1 MILTHSPLRTT
12 SLRKASSRSCASI
25 LPQVSVNLCIV
36 GNVTKADIE
45 RLKKRLTYL
54 QRDLRRKRKKA
65 ASNNEHS
72 LAHQANVKPLGSEGA
87 FVRLGI

>member
-45 RLKKRLTYL
+45 RLKK
-54 QRDLRRKRKKA
+54 QIDL
-65 ASNNEHS
+65 
-72 LAHQANVKPLGSEGA
+72 LAEGFEEETKEGSQQ
-87 FVRLGI
+87 